1 MMLTDLF
8 LISFLWGFYD
18 LKLLTFFEILNKN
31 VHEELMVHVVLILFF
46 LSQFPAFKKLDSG
59 SKYGLNKYV
68 SDYLNASYLQHW
80 SQWSVVE
87 LGSVS

>member
-1 MMLTDLF
+1 
-8 LISFLWGFYD
+8 
-18 LKLLTFFEILNKN
+18 
-31 VHEELMVHVVLILFF
+31 MVHVVLILFF

>member
-1 MMLTDLF
+1 MR
-8 LISFLWGFYD
+8 YQ
-18 LKLLTFFEILNKN
+18 KKN
-31 VHEELMVHVVLILFF
+31 VHEELSNYLEFIWFFYVVLILFF